1 MGYADGVPRSLSCG
15 NGRVEVNGKT
25 APIIG
30 HVCMDQLVVDIT
42 DIENVRVGD
51 VSTIISAEAGSSV
64 SAPEAANAAGT
75 ISNELLSRLGDRL
88 EIVYR
93 SNQ

>member
-15 NGRVEVNGKT
+15 NGSVEVNGKI

-30 HVCMDQLVVDIT
+30 LVCMDQLVVDIT

-51 VSTIISAEAGSSV
+51 VAAIISAEGGSSA
-64 SAPEAANAAGT
+64 SAPEAAKSAGT
-75 ISNELLSRLGDRL
+75 NK
-88 EIVYR
+88 
-93 SNQ
+93 Q